1 MIILRFL
8 ENKAFGGCKSQM
20 FVLSY
25 RITGREDGVCKPGRR
40 SMSCRIQKNLLLILN
55 SSKNMS
61 HSFQTQLFSYLKD
74 CYNKIWNMSSTFFF
88 IST

>member
-40 SMSCRIQKNLLLILN
+40 SMSCRIQK
-55 SSKNMS
+55 K
-61 HSFQTQLFSYLKD
+61 
-74 CYNKIWNMSSTFFF
+74 STTNTKKFKKYVALVPNTIVFLP
-88 IST
+88 